1 MSLAAVDFTHDA
13 EPVSWVQS
21 ANGHMDFPV
30 QNLPIGIFSPPGMGR
45 RTGVAIGD
53 KIVDLRALYESVVD
67 GDARQVLEPVA
78 YIEELNEFI
87 GRGAQARIALRRLV
101 YRFLTENPGRL
112 VGQTPIGSLLFEMK
126 SCALHL
132 PVRVNN
138 YTDFFA
144 GVHHAENAAR
154 RRQVPG
160 GQFPNYP
167 YVPIAYHGRASS
179 VRPSG
184 HIAARPRGQFRVAGA
199 PEPVVGPTR
208 KLDFELEFG
217 VWIAG
222 GNELGHPIDIRDANQ
237 HIAGYCLS
245 NDLSAR
251 DIQVWEAQPLGPF
264 LAKNFGTVVSPWMI
278 TPEAMAPFRSVR
290 RSRGPDEPAVLPYLD
305 DPEDAASGGVAVEL
319 EVWLSSEQMRSAD
332 VPATCIST
340 TSTRELYWTAAQMI
354 AHHTIG
360 GCDLQPGDLLGS
372 GTISGA
378 VPASGGSMIELTHDG
393 ASPIEIG
400 DGESRKFIEDGD
412 EVIFVG
418 RCHRQGFASIGF
430 GECRVVIR

>member
-1 MSLAAVDFTHDA
+1 MSRPLVDFTHDP
-13 EPVSWVQS
+13 ERISWVPG
-21 ANGHMDFPV
+21 ANGHNDFPV
-30 QNLPIGIFSPPGMGR
+30 QNLPLGIFSSANMDR
-45 RTGVAIGD
+45 RAGVAIGD
-53 KIVDLRALYESVVD
+53 KIVDLRALYESVVSE
-67 GDARQVLEPVA
+67 DARAILEPVA
-78 YIEELNEFI
+78 YVKELNSFI
-87 GRGAQARIALRRLV
+87 ARGEHPRIALRHLLF
-101 YRFLTENPGRL
+101 RFLTENPERL
-112 VGQTPIGSLLFEMK
+112 IEQTPLDSILIAMK
-126 SCALHL
+126 DCTLHL
-132 PVRVNN
+132 PVRINN

-154 RRQVPG
+154 RRQIPG

-179 VRPSG
+179 IRPSG
-184 HIAARPRGQFRVAGA
+184 HAMRRPRGQFRIADA

-217 VWIAG
+217 TWIAS
-222 GNELGHPIDIRDANQ
+222 GNELGHPIDIRDAHQ

-264 LAKNFGTVVSPWMI
+264 LAKNFGTVVSPWLI
-278 TPEAMAPFRSVR
+278 TPEAIAPFRTAR
-290 RSRGPDEPAVLPYLD
+290 RARGPEEPAVLQYLD
-305 DPEDAASGGVAVEL
+305 DTADAASGGVVVNL
-319 EVWLSSEQMRSAD
+319 EVWLSSRQMRSAEI
-332 VPATCIST
+332 PATCISA

-372 GTISGA
+372 GTISGT
-378 VPASGGSMIELTHDG
+378 VPASGGSMIELTNDG
-393 ASPIEIG
+393 ASPVEIG
-400 DGESRKFIEDGD
+400 NGELRAFLEDGD
-412 EVIFVG
+412 EVVFVG

-430 GECRVVIR
+430 GECRAVIH